1 MAEIEKLKLS
11 PAYRVVSAELER
23 LILQGA
29 LKAGECLPGE
39 VELASKFGVN
49 RSTVREGIR
58 HLEAE
63 GLVKRSSRKKLLVSI
78 PSHLDTAP
86 RSKRALVMNEVT
98 FGELWE
104 VARALEPLAAELAAE
119 RATESDLA
127 ALRDNCR
134 RTAAC
139 IRDNVSSG
147 KVDLEFHDLVV
158 QCAKNGALALAHA
171 PVGQL
176 LLPSFEAIIPKLDQ
190 ATERNLAA
198 HTKIVELIESRDG
211 EGAHR
216 WMAKHIDDLRRGWLL
231 AGLQMGD
238 RIAPSNHLASDR

>member
-23 LILQGA
+23 LIVQGA

-78 PSHLDTAP
+78 PGHLDTAP
-86 RSKRALVMNEVT
+86 RSKRTLVMNDVT

-119 RATESDLA
+119 RATGEDIA
-127 ALRDNCR
+127 ALKDNCR
-134 RTAAC
+134 KIAAC
-139 IRDNVSSG
+139 IRNNVSSG
-147 KVDLEFHDLVV
+147 KIDLEFHDLIA
-158 QCAKNGALALAHA
+158 QCARNGALVLAHA

-176 LLPSFEAIIPKLDQ
+176 LLPSFEVIIPKLDQ

-198 HTKIVELIESRDG
+198 HTKIVDLIENRNADG
-211 EGAHR
+211 ARR
-216 WMAKHIDDLRRGWLL
+216 WMDKHIDDLRRGWLL
-231 AGLQMGD
+231 AGLRLD
-238 RIAPSNHLASDR
+238 DKIAPSSDLAGGN